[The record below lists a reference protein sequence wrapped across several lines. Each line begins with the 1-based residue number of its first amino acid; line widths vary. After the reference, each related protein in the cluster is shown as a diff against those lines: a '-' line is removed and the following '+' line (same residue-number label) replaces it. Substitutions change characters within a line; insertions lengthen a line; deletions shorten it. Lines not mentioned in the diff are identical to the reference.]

1 MDTEA
6 VAGVVDELARM
17 LRADG
22 ADLLLLEADPQTL
35 RVRLQ
40 LRFDDVTCAECV
52 LAPDELA
59 RTINDAI
66 ARRVPGEFELL
77 LDDPRRSGEH

>member
-1 MDTEA
+1 MDPEA
-6 VAGVVDELARM
+6 VATAVAELARL

-22 ADLLLLEADPQTL
+22 GDLLLLEADPKTL
-35 RVRLQ
+35 RVRVE
-40 LRFDDVTCAECV
+40 LRLDDVTCAECV

-59 RTINDAI
+59 RTLSAAI

-77 LDDPRRSGEH
+77 VADPRRTT